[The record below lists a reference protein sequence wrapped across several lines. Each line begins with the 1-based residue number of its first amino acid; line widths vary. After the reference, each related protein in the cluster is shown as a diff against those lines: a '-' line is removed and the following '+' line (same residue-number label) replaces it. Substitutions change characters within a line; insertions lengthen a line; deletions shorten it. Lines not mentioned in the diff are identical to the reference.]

1 MSDWNFLELK
11 SSVDDLVDFLELSMF
26 INASLPSKFY
36 LMKWIGDSDMKEK
49 HSVTQP
55 LYHLF
60 LKTVTGDLNQ
70 LLIITVEENK
80 YYTKKDDSV

>member
-55 LYHLF
+55 LYCLF

>member
-36 LMKWIGDSDMKEK
+36 LIKWIRDSDMKEK

-55 LYHLF
+55 LYCFF

-70 LLIITVEENK
+70 LLTITVEENK